1 MNTKNS
7 LQEMEINSLETVT
20 GGHVYFGRIAVMA
33 AEALLASAAVVDA
46 GGAFGMDLVRSD
58 TLAKPH

>member
-33 AEALLASAAVVDA
+33 AESL
-46 GGAFGMDLVRSD
+46 
-58 TLAKPH
+58 